1 MPTKMHKQDSDC
13 APYLDADDQ
22 CTVCGVS
29 HTNECPS
36 CGGRGFH
43 KPSCPDSDA
52 NWKVKLPATDQ
63 STDNSPNAFIE
74 VEPSR
79 VLCNDVVL
87 PGERNPNHTRLW
99 IVSAAFSNWPTFLG
113 AVWAD
118 NEQDALDTLVDEG
131 LGEALLV
138 EDEAV
143 LAMSDDE
150 REELSYLGNAG
161 EACDLTNVG
170 LIPVKFSATRDK
182 ELLGLF
188 KRAREDGLSNLGEL

>member
-1 MPTKMHKQDSDC
+1 MAKI
-13 APYLDADDQ
+13 
-22 CTVCGVS
+22 
-29 HTNECPS
+29 
-36 CGGRGFH
+36 
-43 KPSCPDSDA
+43 
-52 NWKVKLPATDQ
+52 KLPATDQ

-99 IVSAAFSNWPTFLG
+99 IGSAAFSNWPTFLG

-118 NEQDALDTLVDEG
+118 NEQDALDTLIDEG

-138 EDEAV
+138 EEEALV
-143 LAMSDDE
+143 SMDDDE

-170 LIPVKFSATRDK
+170 LEPVRFSVTRDR
-182 ELLGLF
+182 ELLAMF
-188 KRAREDGLSNLGEL
+188 KDARENGLANLGQL

>member
-1 MPTKMHKQDSDC
+1 MAKI
-13 APYLDADDQ
+13 
-22 CTVCGVS
+22 
-29 HTNECPS
+29 
-36 CGGRGFH
+36 
-43 KPSCPDSDA
+43 
-52 NWKVKLPATDQ
+52 KLPATDQ

-150 REELSYLGNAG
+150 IVALPTDMLVTDKTSGETSHRKVALDKDEGNRPETFGHPLWSLASDLRMLALAATLRLRPHLAAAG
-161 EACDLTNVG
+161 VAGPAQVQE
-170 LIPVKFSATRDK
+170 
-182 ELLGLF
+182 
-188 KRAREDGLSNLGEL
+188 